1 MKITGDTIQSSLIG
15 YLAFDTIAAKMKS
28 LLGKFVFLL
37 LLVLPTAIMIFESG
51 PSGRL
56 VVNGDDPMEG
66 EVDAEDDD
74 DEGIVETDDGLG
86 DDGEQAVSETDKVD
100 AEEEEE
106 AETQIKPSPDADAI
120 ILFTKPTVSSDLP
133 SGQVVRFLVGF
144 KNNGDEDFLVE
155 TMDASFRYPQD
166 FSFIIQNFTSG
177 VYNQVIESKREAT
190 FEYGFTPSEQFNAR
204 PFGLT
209 ILLNYKD
216 KEGNVFQHAVF
227 NETINVVEPDEGL
240 DGETFFLYVFL
251 AALVVLCLVGAQQL
265 LSRFGRKHTG
275 ILGKAKQQ
283 PIEMGTQKNDVDYS
297 WLPQGT
303 VPDLNK
309 SPKQSPKGRSSPR
322 KRGNKR
328 GSGEE

>member
-1 MKITGDTIQSSLIG
+1 
-15 YLAFDTIAAKMKS
+15 MKS
-28 LLGKFVFLL
+28 LLGNFLL
-37 LLVLPTAIMIFESG
+37 LLLVVLPAAIMIFENG
-51 PSGRL
+51 PSNRL
-56 VVNGDDPMEG
+56 VVSGDDPMEG
-66 EVDAEDDD
+66 EEVDADDD
-74 DEGIVETDDGLG
+74 DEGIVETDDGG
-86 DDGEQAVSETDKVD
+86 QDESEQAVTETEKTEEE
-100 AEEEEE
+100 EEEEE
-106 AETQIKPSPDADAI
+106 AQIKPSPDADAT

-144 KNNGDEDFLVE
+144 KNGGDQDFQVE
-155 TMDASFRYPQD
+155 SMDASFRYPQD
-166 FSFIIQNFTSG
+166 YSFIIQNFTSG
-177 VYNQVIESKREAT
+177 VYNQVVEPRREAT

-251 AALVVLCLVGAQQL
+251 VALVVLCLVGAHQL
-265 LSRFGRKHTG
+265 LSQFGRKH
-275 ILGKAKQQ
+275 ILSKGKQ
-283 PIEMGTQKNDVDYS
+283 PKIEMGTQKTDVDYS
-297 WLPQGT
+297 WLPEGT
-303 VPDLNK
+303 IQDMNK
-309 SPKQSPKGRSSPR
+309 SPKRSPKGRSSPR